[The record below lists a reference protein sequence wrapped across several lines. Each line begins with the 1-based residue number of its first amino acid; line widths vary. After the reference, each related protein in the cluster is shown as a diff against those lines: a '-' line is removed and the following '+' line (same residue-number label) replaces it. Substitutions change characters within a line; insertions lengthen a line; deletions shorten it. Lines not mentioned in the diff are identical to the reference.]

1 MAKHLFI
8 TGANRGLGLTMV
20 KQYLQAGWNVTA
32 CCREPEQA
40 GELIQL
46 LEEHESL
53 SVFQLDVT
61 DYQALQQ
68 LADNLQGE
76 PIDLL
81 LNNAGYYGP
90 KGSTLGDIDVEEW
103 RRVFEIN
110 SIAPLKVLE
119 AFRAN
124 LKLASSSIF
133 AILSSKMG
141 SMGDNTSGGAYIY
154 RSSKAA
160 INSVVKSLSVD
171 LRDDNI
177 AVVALHPGWVRT
189 EMGGPNGLI
198 DAQESVTG
206 LKRVLDGVDM
216 SQTGEF
222 LDFRGQEISW

>member
-40 GELIQL
+40 GELTQL
-46 LEEHESL
+46 LEENEPL

-68 LADNLQGE
+68 LADNLQGK

-81 LNNAGYYGP
+81 INNAGYYGP

-110 SIAPLKVLE
+110 SIAPLKILE

-124 LKLASSSIF
+124 LKLVSSSIF

-198 DAQESVTG
+198 DVQESVTG
-206 LKRVLDGVDM
+206 LKRVLDGLDM
-216 SQTGEF
+216 SQTGGF
-222 LDFRGQEISW
+222 LDFRGQDIPW

>member
-40 GELIQL
+40 GELKSL
-46 LEEHESL
+46 LEAHESL

-61 DYQALQQ
+61 DYQALRQ
-68 LADNLQGE
+68 LANNLQGE

-81 LNNAGYYGP
+81 INNAGYYGP
-90 KGSTLGDIDVEEW
+90 KGSTLGDIDAEEW
-103 RRVFEIN
+103 RKVFEIN

-141 SMGDNTSGGAYIY
+141 SMADNTSGGAYLY

-171 LRDDNI
+171 LRDDHI
-177 AVVALHPGWVRT
+177 AVFALHPGWVRT
-189 EMGGPNGLI
+189 DMGGPNGLI
-198 DAQESVTG
+198 DTQESVTG
-206 LKRVLDGVDM
+206 LKRVLDEVDM
-216 SQTGEF
+216 SQTGAF
-222 LDFRGQEISW
+222 LDFRGQEIPW

>member
-1 MAKHLFI
+1 MAKNLFI

-40 GELIQL
+40 GELTQL
-46 LEEHESL
+46 LEENEPL

-68 LADNLQGE
+68 LADNLQGK

-81 LNNAGYYGP
+81 INNAGYYGP

-110 SIAPLKVLE
+110 SIAPLKILE

-124 LKLASSSIF
+124 LKLVSSSIF

-198 DAQESVTG
+198 DVQESVTG
-206 LKRVLDGVDM
+206 LKRVLDGLDM
-216 SQTGEF
+216 SQTGGF
-222 LDFRGQEISW
+222 LDFRGQEIPW

>member
-1 MAKHLFI
+1 MSKHLFI

-20 KQYLQAGWNVTA
+20 KQYLQDGWNVTA

-40 GELIQL
+40 AELTQL
-46 LEEHESL
+46 LDKNDSL

-61 DYQALQQ
+61 DHQGLQL
-68 LADNLQGE
+68 LANNLQGE

-81 LNNAGYYGP
+81 INNAGYYGP
-90 KGSTLGDIDVEEW
+90 KGSLLGDIDVDEW

-124 LKLASSSIF
+124 LKLASSSTF

-171 LRDDNI
+171 LREDNI

-198 DAQESVTG
+198 DTQESVTG
-206 LKRVLDGVDM
+206 LKRILDGLDM
-216 SQTGEF
+216 GQSGQF
-222 LDFRGQEISW
+222 LDFRGQEIPW